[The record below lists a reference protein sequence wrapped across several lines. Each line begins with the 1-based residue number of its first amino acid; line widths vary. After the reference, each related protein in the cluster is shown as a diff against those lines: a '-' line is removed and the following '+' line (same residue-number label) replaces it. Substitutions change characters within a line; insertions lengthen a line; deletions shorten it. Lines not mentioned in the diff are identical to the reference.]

1 MALAEDNIIGIYH
14 YFAPTQGGAAYY
26 LLYVFDHQ
34 GLLDRETLHKTY
46 TDMFFSSQRKMDA
59 RYVGPFEGLENVH
72 QYVLRLC
79 GQQDV
84 AHAHLF
90 AAADFNQFLENTT
103 TADDLGVLLSTQGH
117 QLDNLEKLKRKKGL
131 LGKIFS

>member
-14 YFAPTQGGAAYY
+14 YFTPTQEAAAYY

-34 GLLDRETLHKTY
+34 GLLDRETLQKVY
-46 TDMFFSSQRKMDA
+46 TDMFFSSPHKMDA
-59 RYVGPFEGLENVH
+59 RYIGPFESLDNLH

-90 AAADFNQFLENTT
+90 ATADFNQFLENTT
-103 TADDLGVLLSTQGH
+103 TSDDLGVLLSTQGH
-117 QLDNLEKLKRKKGL
+117 QLENLEKLKRKKGL

>member
-1 MALAEDNIIGIYH
+1 MALAEDNLVGIYH
-14 YFAPTQGGAAYY
+14 YFAPAQEAAAYY
-26 LLYVFDHQ
+26 LLYIFDQQ
-34 GLLDRETLHKTY
+34 GLVDRDTLEQVY

-59 RYVGPFEGLENVH
+59 RYVGPFESLENLQ

-90 AAADFNQFLENTT
+90 ATTDFNQMLDNIT
-103 TADDLGVLLSTQGH
+103 TADDLRVLLSTQGH
-117 QLDNLEKLKRKKGL
+117 QLENLEKIKRKKGL